1 MRPARTE
8 RDVTVALAV
17 SPFYSL
23 VFHSAYIG
31 GMNAPLC
38 NDFLAQTRQNLDPDE
53 EVILFYDGTSKSRH
67 SRGQYQAGDAP
78 GLQPIP
84 EQSGAGNRLTEGS
97 DKKRRIEA
105 RNTSP
110 NGRQSGG
117 QTPRYSDR
125 RLLPDALQRSIRVIT
140 AAKANKWFRFMQTY
154 LPRCLN
160 GE

>member
-17 SPFYSL
+17 SPFNSL

-31 GMNAPLC
+31 GMNAPRC
-38 NDFLAQTRQNLDPDE
+38 YDFLAQTRQNLDPDE
-53 EVILFYDGTSKSRH
+53 EIILFYDGTSKSRH

-97 DKKRRIEA
+97 DKKIRIEGA
-105 RNTSP
+105 FRAIECRLVQMNVFSHYCLTL
-110 NGRQSGG
+110 SGNDCVF
-117 QTPRYSDR
+117 S
-125 RLLPDALQRSIRVIT
+125 
-140 AAKANKWFRFMQTY
+140 
-154 LPRCLN
+154 LN
-160 GE
+160 EQQKV